1 MKKLIVKE
9 LIFLLLISCTVSAQD
24 GKFSFTLSSP
34 LNTSAGVYESDSIL
48 VRTLWN
54 NVKYSSGTYTK
65 YWDGKD
71 DQGNPITSP
80 AANYTVKVLR
90 SNVNYQ
96 WQGTIGNSS
105 DSMTG
110 DSKHRG
116 YYYCMRGLAFGPNYG
131 YFCTGYS
138 EGSPSVGKFLIASP
152 NTKISFLPS
161 KTMTANTDYVATDGV
176 CVYWGAYD
184 AFSKSNSFVYGTRV
198 SDDSEFAFSS
208 GVSYAVTYGKTYS
221 RAISILNQ
229 NYSAISG
236 LAVQKNGNFL
246 FVARSGL
253 DQLQVLD
260 KTTGALLQTLTYST
274 PRGLCV
280 DANGNLWMA
289 TGTNAVE
296 KYTVNS
302 NGTLSTAIL
311 TLTGLTDPLA
321 TQVSADGTLI
331 SVADGANSQQV
342 KFFNNNTGASTS
354 TLGVAGGYFTDAS
367 VNDNKFYFND
377 ARGNQLPFIAFQ
389 YDGSFW
395 VNDPGNFRV
404 QHYSG
409 SRNFINRVMSL
420 GATYAVTV
428 DRNNIKRAFA
438 NYLEFNVDYSIQNL
452 SGKQGWTL
460 VKNWGANVTSAFD
473 RSYYIRQHIT
483 LSNGRTYGIIR
494 LGTEFEIVEFPATG
508 QMRFTGVMCSL
519 SKILCN
525 DGAMQDCSITGATAT
540 YMRYPLAGFD
550 AAGNPSWSKT
560 PEILAVEKTDIVV
573 GSPVNFPNT
582 QIFSTTNKVV
592 FYNPKAYA
600 NNVGP
605 VYSTGCHLGIASRG
619 TTGKFL
625 FTTEKSTHRNYA
637 GEFPES
643 GWFDEGN
650 LVNDFAGGNVNIVDR
665 NIITSYHGEFWK
677 NSQTNYYNHYYD
689 NGLAIGQF
697 GTDRIKVGMG
707 VHAAAMMAGN
717 ALTPIVVKD
726 SNGDLYLYHGDES
739 DHSGV
744 HRWKISGLNTIAEDK
759 IVIPYPSAYITA
771 ISMGND
777 LMTGLPFSDTLVNN
791 SAGWTR
797 TPVNDILTNKYS
809 DYWNITTGVFKFNPL
824 LSTDVHVL
832 FANPSATDYYL
843 NRDLGNNNVTN
854 DWSLNGKI
862 NFKGRLNGGNNNYY
876 IEVLD
881 DAAKVLTTFYGL
893 TTFINY
899 PIQSQKLLINS
910 AVVLNKIDSIN
921 GGPSLSA
928 DFNKITDFNISVSG
942 GKVTFTYGN
951 YAPVTTTMADLTANW
966 RKPKTVRIHFKSN
979 GTSPN
984 NNMSVDIS
992 DFMFAK
998 DTTAIQVSNQAPI
1011 ADAGVDHV
1019 ITLPVSQVKLNGN
1032 GIDNDGTVVSY
1043 AWAKISGPAAGSIL
1057 TANKDTTTISGL
1069 IQGIYQYALTVT
1081 DNKGAVGSDTVK
1093 VTVNAAVNQAPVA
1106 NAGADQSI
1114 TLPVNNATLIGAG
1127 TDSDGTIAGYIWRQI
1142 SGPSAAAVSSTTTAV
1157 TVANN
1162 LLQGQYQFE
1171 LTVTDNNG
1179 AIGKDTIS
1187 ITVNKAPNL
1196 APTSNAGVDQSITL
1210 PINSTTLAGIGT
1222 DPDGTISG
1230 FSWSQIAGPSTGTI
1244 VSPAVAST
1252 LVSGLLKGIYDFVL
1266 TVTDNNGAFSKDT
1279 IRVTVNDAAN
1289 NAPTANAGTDQVLTL
1304 PTALTTLNGS
1314 GTDTDGT
1321 IAGYTWTKISG
1332 PSSALILSPANA
1344 STVVNNW
1351 LAGVYEYELVVT
1363 DNKGAIGKDTVQ
1375 VTVLAAINVLP
1386 VANAGIDQVIT
1397 LPQSST
1403 TLSGTGADSDGFITN
1418 YAWAQITGPTT
1429 ALISSPVSASS
1440 AISNLSAGVYQFE
1453 LSVTD
1458 NTGAISKDTVSIT
1471 VNPVAN
1477 QAPTANAGVDQVI
1490 TLPTDSTIL
1499 AGNGIDS
1506 DGVISGYSWTQIGGP
1521 SLSTI
1526 IAPTSATTTIKN
1538 LVQGVYVF
1546 EIKVIDDKGA
1556 SSTDSITVTVND
1568 APNQA
1573 PVSDA
1578 GPDQVIVLPINS
1590 VTFSGNGFDADG
1602 SITSYAWVKISGPA
1616 TGTIATPG
1624 FATTQVNNLDKGV
1637 YQFELTVTDNK
1648 GATSADS
1655 VQVTVNDPVNQA
1667 PVANAG
1673 GDQVINL
1680 PINSTTLT
1688 GSATDVDGTIA
1699 GYAWSKISGP
1709 LAGTISSSASATTAI
1724 DNLVAGVYE
1733 FRLTVTDDDGALSS
1747 DTIMISVVKAPNQ
1760 VPVADAGTD
1769 QSITLPVNSTT
1780 LTGSGIDFDGTIAS
1794 YSWNKISGPVTGTIS
1809 SSNSAVT
1816 SISNL
1821 SVGIYQYELTVTDND
1836 GASSADTITVIV
1848 NPAPNQ
1854 VPVANAGT
1862 NKVITLPVDSTILSG
1877 TGIDAD
1883 GTIINYTWTQLSGPA
1898 TCTIASPASAAT
1910 SVYNLVQGLY
1920 ELELSVTD
1928 NDGAVSKDTVQITV
1942 NDALNIAPVAV
1953 AGTNQV
1959 ITLPVN
1965 STMLTGIGT
1974 DSDGLIAGYSWT
1986 KISGPAAGTI
1996 ATANTASTLVDNL
2009 VQGIYK
2015 FELTVTDDDGAIAKD
2030 IMQITVNAAPN
2041 LPPVANAGADQVI
2054 TLPVNSATLTG
2065 SGTDTDGTISSYK
2078 WTKISGSGGN
2088 ISSSNAATATIS
2100 NLVQGIY
2107 LYRLTVKDDSG
2118 ASASDTIQVTVI
2130 AAPNQ
2135 APVANAGS
2143 DIIITLPTNFTTLNG
2158 SATDVDGSI
2167 ASYTWT
2173 KISGIGGNIST
2184 PNSGVTSLTGLA
2196 SGIYQF
2202 ELIATD
2208 NDGAYS
2214 TDTLMVT
2221 VNNAPNQAPTSN
2233 AGNDQVITLPVNN
2246 TVLNGVGFDA
2256 DGTIAGYA
2264 WSQISGPAGAVIV
2277 SPNSAN
2283 TTINNMVQ
2291 GTYLYQLIVTDNDG
2305 AIASDTILV
2314 LVNAAL
2320 NVAPVVNAG
2329 SDQVITLPVNSTT
2342 LSGTATDSDGTIV
2355 DYTWVKISGPA
2366 AGNIASPTTALSSVN
2381 SLVQGLYEFE
2391 LTVTDNDG
2399 AVSKDTVQVTVNDAL
2414 NQAPIAIAGTNQV
2427 ITLPTNAV
2435 TLTGAG
2441 TDADGTVVS
2450 YSWIKISGP
2459 AAGSIVSANTAI
2471 TSVNNLVQGIYKFEL
2486 TVTDDD
2492 GAISKD
2498 VMQVTVNKAPNQA
2511 PVAIAGSNQVI
2522 NLPAN
2527 STTLIGNG
2535 TDADGTIIAYNW
2547 VKISGPAFGV
2557 IVSPNNAATQISNL
2571 VQGVYLFQ
2579 LTVTDNDGAS
2589 SIALVQVTV
2598 NAAPNQSPVANAGSD
2613 IAITLPVDYTSLN
2626 GTAVDPD
2633 GTIASY
2639 AWVKISGPVSGSI
2652 ASPNSGNSAATGLAQ
2667 GVYLFELTVK
2677 DNLGAIAKDTVQ
2689 VTVNAAPNQPPSADA
2704 GSDQAITLPVNS
2716 TTLSGIGTDADGTI
2730 SNVQWVKISGP
2741 AAGNIALPNA
2751 AITNINSLV
2760 QGVYN
2765 FELAVTD
2772 DDGAIAKDT
2781 VKITVNPAPNQAP
2794 VAFAG
2799 NDKVITLP
2807 VNTTTLSGSG
2817 TDTDGFIAGYSWVKV
2832 SGPAGGTIVS
2842 PNGSTTNITNL
2853 VQGIY
2858 QFELTVTDDDGA
2870 ISRDIVQV
2878 IVNKAPNQTPVANAG
2893 IDQAITLPINSV
2905 TLIGTATDADGTI
2918 TNYKWGK
2925 ISGPA
2930 SGNIITANAAGTLIN
2945 NLVQGVYQFQL
2956 TVTDNDGAS
2965 SSDVIQVTVKAA
2977 VNIPPVANAGVDK
2990 LITLPVNSTTL
3001 TGSGI
3006 DIDGTVINYAWVK
3019 ISGPASGT
3027 ISTPGSASTSINNL
3041 VQGVYQYQLIV
3052 TDNSGAVAMD
3062 TVKVTVNAAINIPP
3076 VANAGLDKVITLP
3089 TNSVTVTG
3097 SGTDADGTISGYVWS
3112 KISGPAAGSISST
3125 NSATTA
3131 INNLIEGIYY
3141 YQFTVTD
3148 NSGAKSSDTIK
3159 ITVNK
3164 APNQAPVANAGVDKM
3179 ITLPVNTTTLSG
3191 IGTDADGT
3199 VVSFA
3204 WVKISGPATG
3214 SIALPTTA
3222 TTTLN
3227 NLVQGT
3233 YQYQLTVT
3241 DNDGAIS
3248 KDTVKV
3254 TVNPAANKQP
3264 VANAG
3269 VNQVITLPV
3278 NSTTLTGSGT
3288 DADGTI
3294 TGYKW
3299 TKVSG
3304 PVSGNIV
3311 SPNNASTIIN
3321 NLAQGI
3327 YQYAVT
3333 VTDNSGATATDTIQI
3348 TVNKAPNKAPVANAG
3363 VDKVIMLPT
3372 SSTTLSGSGSDADGT
3387 VTSYKWT
3394 KISGPAA
3401 GNIASPTLALTA
3413 INNLGQG
3420 VYQFELTVTDNDGAI
3435 GKDTV
3440 QVTVNAPSNLPP
3452 VANAGPDKVIVLPV
3466 NSTVLTGSGVD
3477 ADGVIMKYEWVKIS
3491 GPATGTIAL
3500 PNSGVTVVS
3509 GLVQGVYQYE
3519 LTVTDNGGKTAT
3531 DTVKVTVNA
3540 GINLPPVANAGP
3552 DVYLVLPDNFTSL
3565 IGTGTDTDGT
3575 IASYLWKVVKGPA
3588 GYSLPNADQSKT
3600 QISNLFQGIYEV
3612 ELTVV
3617 DNYGLEGKDTMTITV
3632 SAPRLSNLNNEAKI
3646 YPNPVKDIATVD
3658 ITTINANSKLSVS
3671 VINAIGMQIKYHELY
3686 ASGNTTLFKLDM
3698 SNLSDAYY
3706 FVVVRFDDGSKH
3718 TFKIL
3723 KSASN

>member
-9 LIFLLLISCTVSAQD
+9 LLFLLLISCSVSAQD
-24 GKFSFTLSSP
+24 GKFSFTLSSSA
-34 LNTSAGVYESDSIL
+34 NTSAGVYESDSVL

-71 DQGNPITSP
+71 DQGNPIALP
-80 AANYTVKVLR
+80 AANYTIKVLR

-138 EGSPSVGKFLIASP
+138 EGSPSVGKFSIATP
-152 NTKISFLPS
+152 NSKINFLPS
-161 KTMTANTDYVATDGV
+161 TTGTANTDYVATDGIN
-176 CVYWGAYD
+176 VYWGAFD
-184 AFSKSNSFVYGTRV
+184 ANANSNTFVYGTKV
-198 SDDSEFAFSS
+198 SDDSESAFSS
-208 GVSYAVTYGKTYS
+208 GVSYTVTYAKTYAK
-221 RAISILNQ
+221 AISKLNQ
-229 NYSAISG
+229 SNSFISG
-236 LAVQKNGNFL
+236 LAVQTSGSFL

-253 DQLQVLD
+253 NQLQVLN
-260 KTTGALLQTLTYST
+260 KTTGALQQTLTYSN
-274 PRGLCV
+274 PRALSV
-280 DANGNLWMA
+280 DAKGNLWMA
-289 TGTNAVE
+289 TATNTVAR
-296 KYTVNS
+296 YTVNS
-302 NGTLSTAIL
+302 DGTLTAATL

-331 SVADGANSQQV
+331 SVADGGTSQQV
-342 KFFNNNTGASTS
+342 KSFKNNTGTATS
-354 TLGVAGGYFTDAS
+354 TLGVAGGYFTDAN

-389 YDGSFW
+389 SDGSFW
-395 VNDPGNFRV
+395 INDPGNFRV
-404 QHYSG
+404 QHYDVNG
-409 SRNFINRVMSL
+409 NFINRVMSL
-420 GATYAVTV
+420 GATYSTTV

-438 NYLEFNVDYSIQNL
+438 NFLEFSIDYSIQNL
-452 SGKQGWTL
+452 TGTKGWVL

-473 RSYYIRQHIT
+473 RSYAIKQEIT
-483 LSNGRTYGIIR
+483 LSNGRTYGVVR
-494 LGTEFEIVEFPATG
+494 LGNQLEIVEFPTSG
-508 QMRFTGVMCSL
+508 QMRYTGVMFSL
-519 SKILCN
+519 SKILCT
-525 DGAMQDCSITGATAT
+525 DGAMQDYALSGGTAT
-540 YMRYPLAGFD
+540 YMRYPLSGFD
-550 AAGNPSWSKT
+550 AAGNPSWSST
-560 PEILAVEKTDIVV
+560 PEILAVQKTDIVV
-573 GSPVNFPNT
+573 GSPINFPNT
-582 QIFSTTNKVV
+582 QIFSTTGKVV
-592 FYNPKAYA
+592 FYNYKAYA
-600 NNVGP
+600 NNIGP
-605 VYSTGCHLGIASRG
+605 VYSTGYHLGLATRG
-619 TTGKFL
+619 ATNKFL
-625 FTTEKSTHRNYA
+625 FKTEKSTHRNYA
-637 GEFPES
+637 GDFPQS

-717 ALTPIVVKD
+717 ALTPVVVKD

-739 DHSGV
+739 DHSGL
-744 HRWKISGLNTIAEDK
+744 HRWKISGINTIVEDK
-759 IVIPYPSAYITA
+759 IIIPYPAAYTA
-771 ISMGND
+771 PISTGND
-777 LMTGLPFSDTLVNN
+777 LMTGLLFSDTLVNN
-791 SAGWTR
+791 TVGWTR
-797 TPVNDILTNKYS
+797 SPANEILTNKFS

-854 DWSLNGKI
+854 NWSLNGKI

-899 PIQSQKLLINS
+899 PVQSQKLLFNS
-910 AVVLNKIDSIN
+910 AVVLNNIDN
-921 GGPSLSA
+921 KNNGPSLTA

-992 DFMFAK
+992 DFIFAK
-998 DTTAIQVSNQAPI
+998 DTSIIQASNQAPI
-1011 ADAGVDHV
+1011 ANAGIDQLIV
-1019 ITLPVSQVKLNGN
+1019 LPVSKVKLSGT
-1032 GIDNDGTVVSY
+1032 GMDSDGVVVGY
-1043 AWAKISGPAAGSIL
+1043 TWTKISGPATGSIL

-1069 IQGIYQYALTVT
+1069 TQGIYQYTLTVT
-1081 DNKGAVGSDTVK
+1081 DNNGAVGTDTVM
-1093 VTVNAAVNQAPVA
+1093 VTVNAAVNQAPLA
-1106 NAGADQSI
+1106 NAGTDQSI
-1114 TLPVNNATLIGAG
+1114 TLPVNNATLTGGG
-1127 TDSDGTIAGYIWRQI
+1127 TDADGTIAGYAWTQI
-1142 SGPSAAAVSSTTTAV
+1142 SGPSAATITSTISAV
-1157 TVANN
+1157 TVVDN
-1162 LLQGQYQFE
+1162 LLQGLYQFE
-1171 LTVTDNNG
+1171 LKVTDDKG
-1179 AIGKDTIS
+1179 AVGRDTVS
-1187 ITVNKAPNL
+1187 IIVNKAANL
-1196 APTSNAGVDQSITL
+1196 APLSNAGLDQSITL
-1210 PINSTTLAGIGT
+1210 PINTTTLTGSGI

-1230 FSWSQIAGPSTGTI
+1230 FSWSQISGPSTAII
-1244 VSPAVAST
+1244 VLPAAAST
-1252 LVSGLLKGIYDFVL
+1252 LVSGLLKGTYNFVL
-1266 TVTDNNGAFSKDT
+1266 TVTDNDGAISKDT
-1279 IRVTVNDAAN
+1279 IQVIVNDAAN
-1289 NAPTANAGTDQVLTL
+1289 NAPTASAGTDQVLTL

-1314 GTDTDGT
+1314 GTDSDGT
-1321 IAGYTWTKISG
+1321 IAGYAWTKISG
-1332 PSSALILSPANA
+1332 PLSALILSPNNA

-1363 DNKGAIGKDTVQ
+1363 DDKGAIGKDTIQ
-1375 VTVLAAINVLP
+1375 VTVLAAPNVPP
-1386 VANAGIDQVIT
+1386 VSNAGTDQVIT

-1403 TLSGTGADSDGFITN
+1403 TLSGTGTDSDGFITD
-1418 YAWAQITGPTT
+1418 YTWAQITGPTT
-1429 ALISSPVSASS
+1429 AVISSPVSASS
-1440 AISNLSAGVYQFE
+1440 AINNLSAGIYEFE

-1471 VNPVAN
+1471 VSPVAN

-1499 AGNGIDS
+1499 SGNGIDL

-1526 IAPTSATTTIKN
+1526 VSAASSTTTIKN

-1556 SSTDSITVTVND
+1556 SSTDSITITVND

-1578 GPDQVIVLPINS
+1578 GTDQVIVLPINS
-1590 VTFSGNGFDADG
+1590 VTLSGNGFDADG
-1602 SITSYAWVKISGPA
+1602 SITSYAWVKISGPVNS
-1616 TGTIATPG
+1616 TIVTPG
-1624 FATTQVNNLDKGV
+1624 FATTQVDNLVNGV

-1648 GATSADS
+1648 GALSADTIE
-1655 VQVTVNDPVNQA
+1655 VIVNDPVNQA
-1667 PVANAG
+1667 PIANAG
-1673 GDQVINL
+1673 TDQVINL
-1680 PINSTTLT
+1680 PANSTTLT
-1688 GSATDVDGTIA
+1688 GSAIDVDGTIA

-1709 LAGTISSSASATTAI
+1709 VAGTVSSPASATTAI
-1724 DNLVAGVYE
+1724 DNLVAGIYE
-1733 FRLTVTDDDGALSS
+1733 FQLTVTDDDGAISS
-1747 DTIMISVVKAPNQ
+1747 DTIMISVVKASNQ

-1769 QSITLPVNSTT
+1769 QSITLPVNSIT
-1780 LTGSGIDFDGTIAS
+1780 LAGSGTDFDGTIAS
-1794 YSWNKISGPVTGTIS
+1794 YSWNKIAGPVTGTIA

-1821 SVGIYQYELTVTDND
+1821 SAGTYQYQLTVTDND
-1836 GASSADTITVIV
+1836 GASSSDTVTVV
-1848 NPAPNQ
+1848 VDPAPNQ
-1854 VPVANAGT
+1854 APVANAGT
-1862 NKVITLPVDSTILSG
+1862 NKVIALPIDSTILSG
-1877 TGIDAD
+1877 SGTDAD

-1898 TCTIASPASAAT
+1898 TCTIASPVSAAT

-1928 NDGAVSKDTVQITV
+1928 NDGAISKDTVQITV

-1965 STMLTGIGT
+1965 STMLTGIAT
-1974 DSDGLIAGYSWT
+1974 DSDGTIASYSWAQ
-1986 KISGPAAGTI
+1986 ISGPAAGTI
-1996 ATANTASTLVDNL
+1996 ATSNTATTSVDNL

-2030 IMQITVNAAPN
+2030 IMQVTVNAAPN

-2054 TLPVNSATLTG
+2054 TLPINSAILTG
-2065 SGTDTDGTISSYK
+2065 SGTDADGTISSYK
-2078 WTKISGSGGN
+2078 WTKISGFGGN

-2130 AAPNQ
+2130 AALNQ

-2158 SATDVDGSI
+2158 SATDADGTI

-2173 KISGIGGNIST
+2173 KISGTGGNIST
-2184 PNSGVTSLTGLA
+2184 PNSGVTSLTNLTN
-2196 SGIYQF
+2196 GIYQY
-2202 ELIATD
+2202 ELTATD

-2214 TDTLMVT
+2214 TDTVT
-2221 VNNAPNQAPTSN
+2221 VIVNDAPNQAPTSN

-2246 TVLNGVGFDA
+2246 TVLNGVGLDA
-2256 DGTIAGYA
+2256 DGIIVAYT
-2264 WSQISGPAGAVIV
+2264 WSQISGPAGALII

-2283 TTINNMVQ
+2283 TAINNLVQ
-2291 GTYLYQLIVTDNDG
+2291 GFYEYQLTVTDNDG
-2305 AIASDTILV
+2305 AVAIDTISV

-2320 NVAPVVNAG
+2320 NMAPAVNAG
-2329 SDQVITLPVNSTT
+2329 NDQVITLPVNSTT

-2355 DYTWVKISGPA
+2355 DYTWVKISGPV
-2366 AGNIASPTTALSSVN
+2366 AGNIASPATALSSVN

-2414 NQAPIAIAGTNQV
+2414 NQAPVAIAGTNQV

-2450 YSWIKISGP
+2450 YAWVKISGP

-2471 TSVNNLVQGIYKFEL
+2471 TSVDNLVQGIYKFQL

-2498 VMQVTVNKAPNQA
+2498 VVQVTVNKAPNQA
-2511 PVAIAGSNQVI
+2511 PVAITGTNQVI
-2522 NLPAN
+2522 TLPTN
-2527 STTLIGNG
+2527 STTLFGSG
-2535 TDADGTIIAYNW
+2535 TDADGTIVAFNW

-2579 LTVTDNDGAS
+2579 LTVTDNDGAN
-2589 SIALVQVTV
+2589 SIALIQVTV
-2598 NAAPNQSPVANAGSD
+2598 NAAPNQAPVANAGSD
-2613 IAITLPVDYTSLN
+2613 ISITLPVNYTSLN

-2639 AWVKISGPVSGSI
+2639 AWVKISGPASGSI
-2652 ASPNSGNSAATGLAQ
+2652 ASPNSGNSAAIGLVQ
-2667 GVYLFELTVK
+2667 GMYLFELTAK

-2704 GSDQAITLPVNS
+2704 GNDQAITLPANS

-2730 SNVQWVKISGP
+2730 SNIQWVKISGP
-2741 AAGNIALPNA
+2741 AAGTIALPNA

-2765 FELAVTD
+2765 FELTVTD
-2772 DDGAIAKDT
+2772 DNGALAKDT
-2781 VKITVNPAPNQAP
+2781 VQVTVNPAPNQAP

-2807 VNTTTLSGSG
+2807 VSATTLSGSG

-2832 SGPAGGTIVS
+2832 SGPAVGNIVS
-2842 PNGSTTNITNL
+2842 PNGSITNITNL
-2853 VQGIY
+2853 IQGIY

-2878 IVNKAPNQTPVANAG
+2878 IVNKAPNQAPVANAG
-2893 IDQAITLPINSV
+2893 ANQAITLPTNSV
-2905 TLIGTATDADGTI
+2905 TLTGTATDADGII
-2918 TNYKWGK
+2918 TNYKWSK
-2925 ISGPA
+2925 ISGP
-2930 SGNIITANAAGTLIN
+2930 SQGNIISANAIVTVVN
-2945 NLVQGVYQFQL
+2945 NMVQGVYQFQL

-2965 SSDVIQVTVKAA
+2965 TSDIVQVTVNSAI
-2977 VNIPPVANAGVDK
+2977 NQPPVANAGVDK

-3001 TGSGI
+3001 AGSGT
-3006 DIDGTVINYAWVK
+3006 DVDGTIINYAWVK
-3019 ISGPASGT
+3019 ISGPGTGT
-3027 ISTPGSASTSINNL
+3027 ISTPGSASTSVNNL

-3097 SGTDADGTISGYVWS
+3097 SGTDADGTISSYFWS
-3112 KISGPAAGSISST
+3112 KISGPAAGTISSP

-3131 INNLIEGIYY
+3131 INNLIVGVYY

-3148 NSGAKSSDTIK
+3148 NNGAKSSDTIK

-3164 APNQAPVANAGVDKM
+3164 APNLAPVANAGADKM
-3179 ITLPVNTTTLSG
+3179 VTLPVNTTTLSG

-3214 SIALPTTA
+3214 SIGSPTAA
-3222 TTTLN
+3222 TTTVS
-3227 NLVQGT
+3227 NLVQGI

-3254 TVNPAANKQP
+3254 TVNAAANKPP

-3269 VNQVITLPV
+3269 LDQVITLPV

-3288 DADGTI
+3288 DADGI
-3294 TGYKW
+3294 IAGYKW
-3299 TKVSG
+3299 TKISG

-3333 VTDNSGATATDTIQI
+3333 VTDNSGATATDTVQI
-3348 TVNKAPNKAPVANAG
+3348 TVNKAANKVPVANAG

-3387 VTSYKWT
+3387 ITSYKWT

-3401 GNIASPTLALTA
+3401 GNIASPTLSLTA
-3413 INNLGQG
+3413 INNLVQG
-3420 VYQFELTVTDNDGAI
+3420 VYQFELTVTDNDGAT

-3440 QVTVNAPSNLPP
+3440 QVTVNPSSNLPP

-3466 NSTVLTGSGVD
+3466 NSTVLTGSGID

-3509 GLVQGVYQYE
+3509 GLVQGIYQYK
-3519 LTVTDNGGKTAT
+3519 LTVTDNVGETAA

-3540 GINLPPVANAGP
+3540 GINVPPVADAGS
-3552 DVYLVLPDNFTSL
+3552 DIYLVLPDNLTALS
-3565 IGTGTDTDGT
+3565 GKGTDVDGT

-3588 GYSLPNADQSKT
+3588 GYSLQNADQPKT

-3617 DNYGLEGKDTMTITV
+3617 DNNGLEGKDTMTITV
-3632 SAPRLSNLNNEAKI
+3632 SAPRLINLNNEAKI

-3671 VINAIGMQIKYHELY
+3671 VINAIGMQVKYNELY
-3686 ASGNTTLFKLDM
+3686 ASGNITLYKLDM

-3723 KSASN
+3723 KSTGN